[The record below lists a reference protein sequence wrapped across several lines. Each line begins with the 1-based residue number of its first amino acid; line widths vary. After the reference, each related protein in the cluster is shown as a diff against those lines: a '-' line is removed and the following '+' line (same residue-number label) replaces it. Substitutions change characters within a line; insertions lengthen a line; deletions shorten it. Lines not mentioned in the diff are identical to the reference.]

1 MATGAAII
9 PTLATDMSKIPNNDL
24 KTIIFLYSLGVS
36 YILIPLYF
44 KTLYIKQPM
53 IEYLKKSHSAIVTP
67 IVVCAS
73 LQIPV
78 DTAYVMKA
86 KLIINT
92 IRANE

>member
-1 MATGAAII
+1 MATGVATT
-9 PTLATDMSKIPNNDL
+9 PTLATERPKPPTNDP

-44 KTLYIKQPM
+44 KTLYVKQPM
-53 IEYLKKSHSAIVTP
+53 IEYLKKSHSAMVTP

-78 DTAYVMKA
+78 DKAYAMKA